1 MITSHNYG
9 TWKSL
14 GALNVSWDEM
24 LALVLNE
31 DECNAWIK

>member
-31 DECNAWIK
+31 DE

>member
-9 TWKSL
+9 TWMSF
-14 GALNVSWDEM
+14 GALDVSWDEM

-31 DECNAWIK
+31 KEWNAWMK